1 MRNRVLFVFA
11 MCRMGVECCRV
22 SHDQKSFDIVL
33 TFTRNRPGLSYC
45 ALAATR
51 VVVGMAPY
59 FCLASPTQ
67 DLNASSFTTRT
78 AIGMKA

>member
-22 SHDQKSFDIVL
+22 SHDQRSFDIVL
-33 TFTRNRPGLSYC
+33 TFTPATGLSHC